1 MLYIPDR
8 DIQAGAVVDIGTFNS
23 NLLTLLNT
31 MVGGLGQH
39 NFINNA
45 FAAQRAIYAENIG
58 IQVKRM
64 RVTADPQNLAT
75 RVNLPVVDSWLDIP
89 DISMTIDCLGGTML
103 LFASIQC
110 HVPNYFGA
118 MSGIKM
124 DGAVIANN
132 IVGSGDLSNDWLLR
146 DVETAMPGNV
156 ITEAPGFAGI
166 YSPVTTNAIIIT
178 TPGKHTFTPTLF
190 IPVALNNAASYS
202 QRELIAIE
210 FIR

>member
-8 DIQAGAVVDIGTFNS
+8 DIASGAVVDVGTFNS

-31 MVGGLGQH
+31 MIGGLGQH

-45 FAAQRAIYAENIG
+45 FAGQRTLYADNIG

-64 RVTADPQNLAT
+64 AVASDPQNTAT
-75 RVNLPVVDSWLDIP
+75 RINLPVVDTWIDIP

-110 HVPNYFGA
+110 HIGTRFGG

-124 DGAVIANN
+124 DGALLNSD
-132 IVGSGDLSNDWLLR
+132 IVGSGDLGNDWQLIEDAVFPLQ
-146 DVETAMPGNV
+146 V
-156 ITEAPGFAGI
+156 ITEAVGFHGGYI
-166 YSPVTTNAIIIT
+166 PVTTNATVAT
-178 TPGKHTFTPTLF
+178 TPGKHTFTPALY
-190 IPVALNNAASYS
+190 IPRIISVASAYS

-210 FIR
+210 FAR